1 MSDGNDIYWDLY
13 ELNPDAVIYV
23 EYEDAYVGYTSN
35 AKGFWVAVYDNGAI
49 TEAITAGLLA
59 EPGFIDQCIK
69 EIDGKVK
76 ESEVQQAIFSLASR
90 EAMKQASMLADS
102 WIKGKNN
109 PFMLHLP
116 EIIAMEEAE
125 DRIFKKDNLEE

>member
-1 MSDGNDIYWDLY
+1 MSESNDIYWDLH
-13 ELNPDAVIYV
+13 ELNPDAIIYV
-23 EYEDAYVGYTSN
+23 EYENAYAGYTCN
-35 AKGFWVAVYDNGAI
+35 QYGNWVAVYDNRALEETI
-49 TEAITAGLLA
+49 CAGLLA
-59 EPGFIDQCIK
+59 EEEFIDHCIN

-90 EAMKQASMLADS
+90 EAMKQASILADS
-102 WIKGKNN
+102 WMKGKNN

>member
-35 AKGFWVAVYDNGAI
+35 SKGFWVAVYDNGAI

-59 EPGFIDQCIK
+59 EPEFIDQCIK

-76 ESEVQQAIFSLASR
+76 ESEVQQAIFKLASL
-90 EAMKQASMLADS
+90 EAMKQASLLADS
-102 WIKGKNN
+102 WITGNHT

-116 EIIAMEEAE
+116 EIINMEEEA
-125 DRIFKKDNLEE
+125 DRIFRAENLEE

>member
-49 TEAITAGLLA
+49 TEAITAGLG
-59 EPGFIDQCIK
+59 P
-69 EIDGKVK
+69 
-76 ESEVQQAIFSLASR
+76 
-90 EAMKQASMLADS
+90 
-102 WIKGKNN
+102 
-109 PFMLHLP
+109 
-116 EIIAMEEAE
+116 
-125 DRIFKKDNLEE
+125 FKKTGFKRSKNSNRLHG